1 MKAKAEMKTQKLQSE
16 TDVSTPTLVHSVSQ
30 ENSAILTREDLQIL
44 KAPFPKDSL
53 GVKVQSTSKD
63 RTRALLVLYLQH
75 TDVQDRLEMVDP
87 AWTSEVIH
95 EERVGDTVYVRIRM
109 VVKGV
114 SRENVGEG
122 NDPKA
127 AYSDALKRAAMLFGI
142 GRYLYDSPTVWADY
156 NESRDRFRQWSIQD
170 YEKAAKGQYVT
181 PTPAAAPAPVSSALA
196 SPATASASAPAP
208 AASKEAPKEKL
219 SGAAPGLTT
228 KAPAAGQEKATKG
241 KSSARSRE
249 QLNRVLMN
257 LYRPYLTKFPE
268 TRFVEL
274 LQSRYNV
281 GETRLMTLEQIEDLV
296 SYMEQQLSSA
306 A

>member
-1 MKAKAEMKTQKLQSE
+1 MKAKAEVKTQKSQPEVATSA
-16 TDVSTPTLVHSVSQ
+16 PTLVHSA
-30 ENSAILTREDLQIL
+30 NSESSSILTQADLKIL
-44 KAPFPKDSL
+44 KAPFPKESL

-87 AWTSEVIH
+87 AWTTEVIN

-109 VVKGV
+109 TVKGV

-142 GRYLYDSPTVWADY
+142 GRYLYDSPTVWAEY

-170 YEKAAKGQYVT
+170 YEKNIKGSYVT
-181 PTPAAAPAPVSSALA
+181 PAPAQVAAQP
-196 SPATASASAPAP
+196 PAEPR
-208 AASKEAPKEKL
+208 EAREISTPSRPEAR
-219 SGAAPGLTT
+219 SENRSEAPGLTT
-228 KAPAAGQEKATKG
+228 KAPASSPASSKEEKSSKG

>member
-1 MKAKAEMKTQKLQSE
+1 
-16 TDVSTPTLVHSVSQ
+16 
-30 ENSAILTREDLQIL
+30 
-44 KAPFPKDSL
+44 
-53 GVKVQSTSKD
+53 
-63 RTRALLVLYLQH
+63 
-75 TDVQDRLEMVDP
+75 VQDRLEMVDP
-87 AWTSEVIH
+87 AWTTEVIN

-109 VVKGV
+109 TVKGV

-156 NESRDRFRQWSIQD
+156 NESRDRFKSWTIQD
-170 YEKAAKGQYVT
+170 YEKFARGQTV
-181 PTPAAAPAPVSSALA
+181 PAPAPA
-196 SPATASASAPAP
+196 SRAAESEGEGPGLTTSASAPKASAKAAP
-208 AASKEAPKEKL
+208 AEK
-219 SGAAPGLTT
+219 
-228 KAPAAGQEKATKG
+228 PAAKG
-241 KSSARSRE
+241 KTSMRSRE
-249 QLNRVLMN
+249 QLNRILMN
-257 LYRPYLTKFPE
+257 LCRPYLTKFPE

-296 SYMEQQLSSA
+296 SFMEQQLSSA

>member
-1 MKAKAEMKTQKLQSE
+1 MKAKAEMKTQKSQPEAATSA
-16 TDVSTPTLVHSVSQ
+16 PTLVHSA
-30 ENSAILTREDLQIL
+30 NSESSSILNQEDLKIL
-44 KAPFPKDSL
+44 KAPFPKESL

-87 AWTSEVIH
+87 AWTTEVIN

-109 VVKGV
+109 TVKGV

-156 NESRDRFRQWSIQD
+156 NESRDKFRQWSIQD
-170 YEKAAKGQYVT
+170 YEKFVKGSYVT
-181 PTPAAAPAPVSSALA
+181 PSPAPVAA
-196 SPATASASAPAP
+196 QPPAEPRETSRPEPRSE
-208 AASKEAPKEKL
+208 S
-219 SGAAPGLTT
+219 PGLTT
-228 KAPAAGQEKATKG
+228 KAPASSKEEKGSKG

-274 LQSRYNV
+274 LQNRYNV

>member
-1 MKAKAEMKTQKLQSE
+1 MKAKAEIKNNKSLPETAESE
-16 TDVSTPTLVHSVSQ
+16 AT
-30 ENSAILTREDLQIL
+30 LTREDLQIL
-44 KAPFPKDSL
+44 KAPFPKESL

-87 AWTSEVIH
+87 AWTSEVIN

-109 VVKGV
+109 MVKGV

-142 GRYLYDSPTVWADY
+142 GRYLYDSPTVWAEY
-156 NESRDRFRQWSIQD
+156 NESRDRFRQWSFQD
-170 YEKAAKGQYVT
+170 YEKFAKGQHV
-181 PTPAAAPAPVSSALA
+181 PT
-196 SPATASASAPAP
+196 APAP
-208 AASKEAPKEKL
+208 APIQASAPSPSPARE
-219 SGAAPGLTT
+219 SVAETPGLTT
-228 KAPAAGQEKATKG
+228 QVPSKSAEKGSEKASKG

-274 LQSRYNV
+274 LQTRYNV

>member
-1 MKAKAEMKTQKLQSE
+1 MKAKADMKTQKSQPEAATSA
-16 TDVSTPTLVHSVSQ
+16 PTLVHSANNES
-30 ENSAILTREDLQIL
+30 SSTLTQADLKVL
-44 KAPFPKDSL
+44 KAPFPKESL

-87 AWTSEVIH
+87 AWTTEVIN

-109 VVKGV
+109 TVKGV

-142 GRYLYDSPTVWADY
+142 GRYLYDSPTVWAEY

-170 YEKAAKGQYVT
+170 YEKNIKGSYVT
-181 PTPAAAPAPVSSALA
+181 PAPIVEQPPAEAREP
-196 SPATASASAPAP
+196 SAPSRP
-208 AASKEAPKEKL
+208 EPRMES
-219 SGAAPGLTT
+219 PGLTT
-228 KAPAAGQEKATKG
+228 KAPAASKEEKGSKG

-296 SYMEQQLSSA
+296 SFMEQQLSSA

>member
-1 MKAKAEMKTQKLQSE
+1 MKAKAENKNQKSQPE
-16 TDVSTPTLVHSVSQ
+16 IAEVATPESS
-30 ENSAILTREDLQIL
+30 SSLTREDLRIL
-44 KAPFPKDSL
+44 KAPFPKENL

-87 AWTSEVIH
+87 AWTTEVIN
-95 EERVGDTVYVRIRM
+95 EERVGDTIYVRIRM
-109 VVKGV
+109 TLKGV

-127 AYSDALKRAAMLFGI
+127 AYSDALKRAAMLFGV
-142 GRYLYDSPTVWADY
+142 GRYLYDSPTVWAEY

-170 YEKAAKGQYVT
+170 YEKFAKGQHV
-181 PTPAAAPAPVSSALA
+181 PT
-196 SPATASASAPAP
+196 AP
-208 AASKEAPKEKL
+208 AAEEHPET
-219 SGAAPGLTT
+219 PGLTT
-228 KAPAAGQEKATKG
+228 QPPAKAAEKGAEKPSKG
-241 KSSARSRE
+241 KTSARSRE

-274 LQSRYNV
+274 LQARYNV

-296 SYMEQQLSSA
+296 SFMEQQLSSA

>member
-1 MKAKAEMKTQKLQSE
+1 MKPKAEMKTQKSQPEMATSA
-16 TDVSTPTLVHSVSQ
+16 PTLVHSANNES
-30 ENSAILTREDLQIL
+30 SSLLTQADLKIL
-44 KAPFPKDSL
+44 KAPFPKESL

-87 AWTSEVIH
+87 AWTSEVIN

-109 VVKGV
+109 TVKGV

-170 YEKAAKGQYVT
+170 YEKFARGNYVT
-181 PTPAAAPAPVSSALA
+181 PTPAPVVEQPPAEARETSAPRRPEPRSDSSAE
-196 SPATASASAPAP
+196 SRSES
-208 AASKEAPKEKL
+208 
-219 SGAAPGLTT
+219 PGLTT
-228 KAPAAGQEKATKG
+228 KVPSASKEEKGAKG

-296 SYMEQQLSSA
+296 SFMEQQLSSA

>member
-1 MKAKAEMKTQKLQSE
+1 MKVKAETKTLKSQPE
-16 TDVSTPTLVHSVSQ
+16 AAMAPAPRAVPSVQTGSD
-30 ENSAILTREDLQIL
+30 SAILTREDLQIL
-44 KAPFPKDSL
+44 KAPFAKESL

-75 TDVQDRLEMVDP
+75 TDVQDRLEQVDP
-87 AWTSEVIH
+87 AWTTEVIN

-109 VVKGV
+109 TVKGV

-170 YEKAAKGQYVT
+170 YEKAARGQYVT
-181 PTPAAAPAPVSSALA
+181 PTPAPAPAAQ
-196 SPATASASAPAP
+196 APAP
-208 AASKEAPKEKL
+208 AASAPETPQER
-219 SGAAPGLTT
+219 APGLTT
-228 KAPAAGQEKATKG
+228 KAPSGAAKEKSSSSEGKG
-241 KSSARSRE
+241 KPSSRSRE

-274 LQSRYNV
+274 LQNRYNV

-296 SYMEQQLSSA
+296 AYMEQQLTSA

>member
-1 MKAKAEMKTQKLQSE
+1 MKAKAEMKTQKSQPE
-16 TDVSTPTLVHSVSQ
+16 TATSAPTLVHSA
-30 ENSAILTREDLQIL
+30 NSESSSLLTQADLKIL
-44 KAPFPKDSL
+44 KAPFPKESL

-87 AWTSEVIH
+87 AWTTEVIN

-109 VVKGV
+109 TVKGV

-142 GRYLYDSPTVWADY
+142 GRYLYDSPTVWAEY

-170 YEKAAKGQYVT
+170 YEKNIKGSYVT
-181 PTPAAAPAPVSSALA
+181 PAPATVAAEPREARETS
-196 SPATASASAPAP
+196 
-208 AASKEAPKEKL
+208 AASRPETRIEARSETRAE
-219 SGAAPGLTT
+219 SPGLTT
-228 KAPAAGQEKATKG
+228 RAPTSSKEEKSAKG

-274 LQSRYNV
+274 LQNRYNV